1 MSAQFDHFYGH
12 ESEQFAFFRIPK
24 MLFTEPKFQ
33 NLSVEA
39 KLLYGMMLDRM
50 ELSRHNGWLD
60 GYGRVYIYFTHAEI
74 QRELQCG
81 HNKAVRLL
89 KELDQDTGL
98 IQRKRQGLG
107 RPDRIYVMN
116 FASSLNEQSSPNGNS
131 EQPND
136 YDNVE
141 YPTPY
146 PEFQNSENGNFTSE
160 TSCFETSAAPSFGH
174 QDCPKED
181 TNHTENN
188 NTDLNDTES
197 IYPICLQQ
205 RLQQAMDEMKE
216 KEQLLRERW
225 GYIALLDTYPQAEL
239 DNLVSIAADVL
250 CSNRPVTRIGSQERP
265 TAMVVERLLSLDH
278 THIDYVLECFHR
290 TKKTVHNIRSYLLTA
305 LYNAPTTID
314 AYVEKQYQQHEGTCQ
329 QE

>member
-1 MSAQFDHFYGH
+1 MSVQFDHFFAH

-24 MLFTEPKFQ
+24 MLFTEPRFQ

-60 GYGRVYIYFTHAEI
+60 SYGRVYIYFTHAEI

-116 FASSLNEQSSPNGNS
+116 FVSGSNAQSSQNRNS
-131 EQPND
+131 EQPD
-136 YDNVE
+136 YQGNEE
-141 YPTPY
+141 YPTPS
-146 PEFQNSENGNFTSE
+146 PEFRNSENGNSDPE
-160 TSCFETSAAPSFGH
+160 TSCFETSAPPDIGG
-174 QDCPKED
+174 QDYPKE
-181 TNHTENN
+181 EGN
-188 NTDLNDTES
+188 NTYISNTDMSDTES
-197 IYPICLQQ
+197 IYPINLQQ
-205 RLQQAMDEMKE
+205 NLQQAMDAMEEKE
-216 KEQLLRERW
+216 KLLRNKW
-225 GYIALLDTYPQAEL
+225 GY
-239 DNLVSIAADVL
+239 
-250 CSNRPVTRIGSQERP
+250 RVTIRIDGQEMP
-265 TAMVVERLLSLDH
+265 TDRVIQRFLSLDH
-278 THIDYVLECFHR
+278 THIDYVLECFHK
-290 TKKTVHNIRSYLLTA
+290 TKKPVHNIRSYLLTA

-314 AYVEKQYQQHEGTCQ
+314 AYVEKQYQRHEGTYQ